1 MTHPIEAVTATALG
15 LALDAASMRQ
25 QATAANIANANAAG
39 YVPVSVDFESQLE
52 DARRALASG
61 SRMDMSSLSDVAPRL
76 ESALQ
81 SDPLGLSPRVLLD
94 VEVGRM
100 AQNAVHYQAL
110 VKGLSRHYAILST
123 AVSDG
128 KK

>member
-1 MTHPIEAVTATALG
+1 MTYPIEAVTATALG
-15 LALDAASMRQ
+15 LALDAATMRQ

-39 YVPVSVDFESQLE
+39 YVPVSVDFEAQLE